1 MFRFFKDTSG
11 WLPNYLRFRLKTP
24 FPDLADQQTPPEMPP
39 TREWLDE
46 RLCPLVQGNGL
57 FLGCP
62 AVDEESRRRVR
73 KLQFPDQQG
82 GTLFLYLDTLG
93 TLSFSEELLLHTQP
107 GPYAERMTRWVL
119 RLLRFHLP
127 NREFRI
133 PETVALD
140 QLLASNEVLLG
151 ALRLLEDGLLEQ
163 IPVAGYTFQDRQNLF
178 VFPRLYAFLVWSDS
192 ILRDTET
199 PLTAIHATEAEV
211 NEDCLVAFAALIW
224 SDEVL
229 ADVER
234 EVLGKYLRQ
243 SGLPKARQAELEKQL
258 FEPLTL
264 ETLQLRLEP
273 PILRRFL
280 LEQLVLLALIDA
292 QEAWQEQVL
301 IAHIAQRLDV
311 TPDTLEAIYA
321 SVGVFYAEYGERFS
335 FLRDNPALRQLKDFS
350 SDLITRRVKKNLDRV
365 MQEIQETRELY
376 DLLMKTTTTKLSVA
390 EKQKVQEQLLDIA
403 KTIPALA
410 IFVLPGGGLLLPILI
425 KILPFNLLPSSFH
438 EET

>member
-1 MFRFFKDTSG
+1 
-11 WLPNYLRFRLKTP
+11 
-24 FPDLADQQTPPEMPP
+24 
-39 TREWLDE
+39 
-46 RLCPLVQGNGL
+46 
-57 FLGCP
+57 
-62 AVDEESRRRVR
+62 
-73 KLQFPDQQG
+73 
-82 GTLFLYLDTLG
+82 
-93 TLSFSEELLLHTQP
+93 
-107 GPYAERMTRWVL
+107 
-119 RLLRFHLP
+119 
-127 NREFRI
+127 
-133 PETVALD
+133 
-140 QLLASNEVLLG
+140 
-151 ALRLLEDGLLEQ
+151 
-163 IPVAGYTFQDRQNLF
+163 
-178 VFPRLYAFLVWSDS
+178 
-192 ILRDTET
+192 
-199 PLTAIHATEAEV
+199 
-211 NEDCLVAFAALIW
+211 
-224 SDEVL
+224 
-229 ADVER
+229 VER

-258 FEPLTL
+258 FEPLTP

>member
-62 AVDEESRRRVR
+62 AVDEESRHRVR

-243 SGLPKARQAELEKQL
+243 SGLPKARQAELATQV
-258 FEPLTL
+258 FEPLTP

-410 IFVLPGGGLLLPILI
+410 ICALPGGGLLLPILI

>member
-1 MFRFFKDTSG
+1 
-11 WLPNYLRFRLKTP
+11 
-24 FPDLADQQTPPEMPP
+24 MPP

-62 AVDEESRRRVR
+62 AVDKESRRRVR

-192 ILRDTET
+192 ILRGTET
-199 PLTAIHATEAEV
+199 PLTTIHVTEAE
-211 NEDCLVAFAALIW
+211 IG
-224 SDEVL
+224 
-229 ADVER
+229 R
-234 EVLGKYLRQ
+234 
-243 SGLPKARQAELEKQL
+243 
-258 FEPLTL
+258 
-264 ETLQLRLEP
+264 
-273 PILRRFL
+273 
-280 LEQLVLLALIDA
+280 
-292 QEAWQEQVL
+292 
-301 IAHIAQRLDV
+301 AHV
-311 TPDTLEAIYA
+311 
-321 SVGVFYAEYGERFS
+321 
-335 FLRDNPALRQLKDFS
+335 
-350 SDLITRRVKKNLDRV
+350 
-365 MQEIQETRELY
+365 
-376 DLLMKTTTTKLSVA
+376 
-390 EKQKVQEQLLDIA
+390 
-403 KTIPALA
+403 
-410 IFVLPGGGLLLPILI
+410 
-425 KILPFNLLPSSFH
+425 
-438 EET
+438 